1 MAQQPIHVYLNDH
14 LAGATAGLELV
25 KQAAERHDG
34 DLGEFF
40 AQLADEI
47 AGDHNT
53 LTSLMDQMGA
63 HASGAKE
70 VLAKAGSVVSETKF
84 SGESMD
90 DPEFGTFLTLET
102 LSIGVEGKL
111 CMWKAL
117 KVVEDEYPELKSVDI
132 DTLTERAQSQRD
144 RIEGKRLDV
153 AGSALS
159 PKVSA

>member
-132 DTLTERAQSQRD
+132 DTLAERAQSQRD
-144 RIEGKRLDV
+144 RIEGKRLEV